1 MAAVKEKHP
10 SWFKMK
16 LERRQMIRKLP
27 PENAVNV
34 LLACWDYLETEK
46 LPENLSPFE
55 SIAASA
61 FLPDLEEAWARY
73 EQRVNARALS
83 KNTGRKSR
91 MVSTD
96 IERCHA
102 TSCETEEETE
112 PDPLK
117 GDGSKTVD
125 VCNTRGAASK
135 GGPPTRFY
143 FDDSGNL
150 VDRGDDWL

>member
-1 MAAVKEKHP
+1 MAAVKDKHP

-73 EQRVNARALS
+73 EQRVNARASS
-83 KNTGRKSR
+83 KNTGRKNR
-91 MVSTD
+91 MVSDD
-96 IERCHA
+96 IERYHS
-102 TSCETEEETE
+102 TSCDAEEETE

-117 GDGSKTVD
+117 GDGSIAVGIY
-125 VCNTRGAASK
+125 NRGAASK
-135 GGPPTRFY
+135 GGPPPVQL
-143 FDDSGNL
+143 FDPYKPETW
-150 VDRGDDWL
+150 GDAE

>member
-1 MAAVKEKHP
+1 MAEVKEKHP

-27 PENAVNV
+27 SENAVNV

-73 EQRVNARALS
+73 EQRVNARASS
-83 KNTGRKSR
+83 KNTGRKNH
-91 MVSTD
+91 MVSFD

-117 GDGSKTVD
+117 GDGSSNVGCT
-125 VCNTRGAASK
+125 CIGGAASK

-143 FDDSGNL
+143 FDDSGIL
-150 VDRGDDWL
+150 VDRGDNWL

>member
-1 MAAVKEKHP
+1 MSVAEVKEKHP

-73 EQRVNARALS
+73 EQRVNARASS
-83 KNTGRKSR
+83 KIQAAKKRV
-91 MVSTD
+91 VSHD
-96 IERCHA
+96 IERYHSI
-102 TSCETEEETE
+102 SCGGEEETE

-117 GDGSKTVD
+117 GDGSKTID
-125 VCNTRGAASK
+125 VCNMRGAASK
-135 GGPPTRFY
+135 GGTQPTQLFVPEKPELWC
-143 FDDSGNL
+143 GEE
-150 VDRGDDWL
+150 

>member
-1 MAAVKEKHP
+1 MAEVKGKHP

-34 LLACWDYLETEK
+34 LLACWDYLETER

-83 KNTGRKSR
+83 KNTGRKNR

-125 VCNTRGAASK
+125 VYNTRGAASK
-135 GGPPTRFY
+135 GGTQPTQLFVPEKPELWC
-143 FDDSGNL
+143 GEE
-150 VDRGDDWL
+150 

>member
-73 EQRVNARALS
+73 EQRVNARAFS
-83 KNTGRKSR
+83 KNTGWKNH
-91 MVSTD
+91 MTSTD
-96 IERCHA
+96 IDRCHA
-102 TSCETEEETE
+102 TSCDTEEETE

-117 GDGSKTVD
+117 GDGSSVGCTYMG
-125 VCNTRGAASK
+125 GAASK
-135 GGPPTRFY
+135 GGPPPVQL
-143 FDDSGNL
+143 FDPYKPETW
-150 VDRGDDWL
+150 GDAE